1 MTELMPDS
9 LVQKG
14 WTEPAATATDTATA
28 TAPWPLCKHSS
39 AGPRLGLE
47 RTGRERGTLSLF

>member
-1 MTELMPDS
+1 MTELVPDS

-14 WTEPAATATDTATA
+14 WTEPAATATATA